1 MTNLRF
7 LWNPFSKKTKNAK
20 AQAKEARD
28 RALALHKD
36 AVEKKALHDEMYREQ
51 KELSNEL
58 RKEQRKNHFA
68 DMFRTTVPLRNSDQ

>member
-7 LWNPFSKKTKNAK
+7 LWNPFSKKTKDTK
-20 AQAKEARD
+20 MQAKEARD

-36 AVEKKALHDEMYREQ
+36 AVEKKALHDKMYREQ